1 MKIEVFCPECAKRG
15 IKKKLL
21 EVDSNARG
29 KIYPWCKVDKHN
41 VEIDLDNLRTNKV
54 PECR

>member
-15 IKKKLL
+15 AKKKLL
-21 EVDSNARG
+21 EVDSKARG
-29 KIYPWCKVDKHN
+29 KIYPWCKVDKRN